1 MDFKDS
7 PGQAEFRAEARAWLE
22 EQFPAWKAAE
32 DVTGEPPYPTEVA
45 RSWHR
50 VLHAGGWA
58 APSWPP
64 QFGGRGLGFVEGTI
78 WAEEKAR
85 VGANVPFDIPG
96 FGMAGPTIVAHGSE
110 EQQARFLPPLLA
122 GEELWC
128 QLFSEPGA
136 GSDLA
141 NLTTRAE
148 LDGDEWVVTGQK
160 VWSSAAHEA
169 DWGILIARHDFDLPK
184 HKGLVYLIVD
194 MHAAG
199 IEVRPLRQM
208 DGGSHFNEVFL
219 NGVRVPDANRLGE
232 PGDGWKVA
240 VTTLMNERVSLGAA
254 TAGFAIPFDRLT
266 ATARAAPAG
275 LRRVDRDALAR
286 VYTSGRI
293 LELLNA
299 RVVSKLGKGQI
310 PDAEG
315 SVMKLV
321 LAKLVSDS
329 AELAVHLLGP
339 EGTVEDE
346 AGLQHTFLGSLAFHL
361 GGGTD
366 QIQRN
371 LIGERVLGL
380 PRDEQP
386 DRTLPFRE
394 ALAARST

>member
-1 MDFKDS
+1 MDFRDT
-7 PGQAEFRAEARAWLE
+7 PQEAAFRAEARAWLE
-22 EQFPAWKAAE
+22 EHFPAWKARE
-32 DVTGEPPYPTEVA
+32 GITTEPPYPTEQA

-50 VLHAGGWA
+50 VLHEGGWA
-58 APSWPP
+58 APQWP
-64 QFGGRGLGFVEGTI
+64 QEYGGRGLMFADAMI
-78 WAEEKAR
+78 WGEEKAR
-85 VGANVPFDIPG
+85 IGANVPFNIPG

-110 EQQARFLPPLLA
+110 DQKARFLPPLLA
-122 GEELWC
+122 GDELWC

-141 NLTTRAE
+141 ALTTRAE
-148 LDGDEWVVTGQK
+148 RDGDDWVVTGQK

-169 DWGILIARHDFDLPK
+169 EWGILIARSDFDAPK
-184 HKGLVYLIVD
+184 HKGLIYLLVD
-194 MHAAG
+194 MASEG
-199 IEVRPLRQM
+199 IDVRPLTQM
-208 DGGSHFNEVFL
+208 DGGAHFNEVFL

-232 PGDGWKVA
+232 PGEGWKVA

-254 TAGFAIPFDRLT
+254 TAGFAIPFERL
-266 ATARAAPAG
+266 AG
-275 LRRVDRDALAR
+275 LARETGATRIQRDALAR

-321 LAKLVSDS
+321 LANLVSDS
-329 AELAVHLLGP
+329 AELAVHLLGSAGAQD
-339 EGTVEDE
+339 EGEGF
-346 AGLQHTFLGSLAFHL
+346 AHTFLGSLAFHL

-380 PRDEQP
+380 PRDPQP
-386 DRTLPFRE
+386 DRDRPFRE
-394 ALAARST
+394 TMGAST